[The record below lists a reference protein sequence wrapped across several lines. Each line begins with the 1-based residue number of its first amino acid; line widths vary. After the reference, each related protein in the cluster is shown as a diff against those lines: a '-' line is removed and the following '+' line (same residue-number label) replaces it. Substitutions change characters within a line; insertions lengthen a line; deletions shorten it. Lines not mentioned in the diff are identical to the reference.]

1 MTCDTSARVGAHMG
15 APVWRRGCLES
26 RFHEAG
32 RRHRRWV
39 RPRQRARYPVLP
51 FHLIDLHTVGGWSCD
66 AWRGMMAPQ
75 RARAACADHAA
86 STQASAT
93 ATLPSRAQT
102 TWARSSARRTFF
114 GYSSAQNDLVHLDAS
129 AASHSVPWPSGH
141 GRARAGAPSC
151 RPSSAKARAAGGR
164 VSAAAA
170 TGREGMRA
178 GTRALKPRKPPASVR
193 ADKAQ
198 AQGSEVTLACQ
209 DAGGRSATSTYGAS
223 GGNQA
228 LWLVA
233 VHLR

>member
-1 MTCDTSARVGAHMG
+1 MG

-75 RARAACADHAA
+75 RARAAACADHAA

-114 GYSSAQNDLVHLDAS
+114 GYSSSHIDF
-129 AASHSVPWPSGH
+129 HSVPWPSGD

-178 GTRALKPRKPPASVR
+178 GSRALKPRKPPASVR